1 MKGLVIKDLFCLK
14 KRLTILCFAIAG
26 VLVLSIMFV
35 LSARFG
41 NVAQAGKDMLKDDN
55 MTAIDV
61 ENLAVTALAFFMLVP
76 IAAVGDIAMVCDM
89 DEKAGFCKVSASL
102 PVSLKKRVLARYFT
116 VIALYSIST
125 LIDIIIAFVLSRISD
140 LITFSIFLNI
150 IFSCVSIMILYSV
163 CVIFY
168 CFVLDSGKT
177 SYAQLFSFLTLI
189 DAAVLANLKT
199 VKQIIRGIAEES
211 NDISFIWNVFDFIKE
226 KSWILLIIAGG
237 GCIISYAASLLVVDR
252 KRGVI

>member
-41 NVAQAGKDMLKDDN
+41 NVAEAGKNMLKDNDI
-55 MTAIDV
+55 TAIDI
-61 ENLAVTALAFFMLVP
+61 ENLAVMALAFFMLVP

-150 IFSCVSIMILYSV
+150 IFFCVSIMILYSV

-168 CFVLDSGKT
+168 CFVLGGSKT
-177 SYAQLFSFLTLI
+177 TYAQLFSLITLI
-189 DAAVLANLKT
+189 VAAVLANLKT
-199 VKQIIRGIAEES
+199 VKQIIHGIAEES